1 MQIPRIPFKI
11 LALAPYLPYDQN
23 IRLNKPLSV
32 DNLNLD
38 QVIDELKPTF
48 TVAIPGDLYPA
59 ENLEIKIREMKD
71 FHPDGIMQNNPAL
84 GNIRKAVTYLED
96 AKKKGRSR
104 AEITARL
111 KKWQNLPPIQ
121 IETETKKPASSS
133 GDPVDSILSMVDLP
147 DSPSGIPSQPRDAG
161 SQLNLQLSDIL
172 RNIFSNP
179 TFRALESAW
188 RGLKLLLQEVN
199 RHDGPRVEI
208 FPMYSDSL
216 EETLDRLTPELIE
229 ATPSLILIDLPFDSS
244 PRSLDLMA
252 RIAQFSETLLV
263 PTIVWITPGFFHLD
277 SWQGL
282 KKLEYLPH
290 FLAEP
295 PYGKW
300 QSLKK
305 KSAANWLAATCNR
318 FVVRYPYGN
327 DNQPRLVQFEEQ
339 RPLWASPV
347 WALGCLIAQSFS
359 RTGWPTRFTEW
370 QKIRLEDLPL
380 NTEDPDHP
388 LPLETHLNRERIDQ
402 FIRSGI
408 IPLATMS
415 DKDIA
420 FVPAAPAVG
429 RAALSY
435 QLFVSRITRLI
446 IWCRDHLQ
454 KDLAGVELE
463 AALQRTFTLFWEA
476 SGHVKPENFSVET
489 GETQTNGRIPLRI
502 QLEPS
507 PQILSPA
514 EKVELEFFW

>member
-11 LALAPYLPYDQN
+11 LALAPYLPSDQS

-59 ENLEIKIREMKD
+59 ENLEIKIRKMKD
-71 FHPDGIMQNNPAL
+71 FHPDGIMQSNPAL

-96 AKKKGRSR
+96 AKKKGRSS

-147 DSPSGIPSQPRDAG
+147 DSPSGIPSH
-161 SQLNLQLSDIL
+161 
-172 RNIFSNP
+172 
-179 TFRALESAW
+179 
-188 RGLKLLLQEVN
+188 LQEVN
-199 RHDGPRVEI
+199 RDDGVRVEI
-208 FPMYSDSL
+208 FPIYSDSL
-216 EETLDRLTPELIE
+216 EETLDRLTAELIE

-305 KSAANWLAATCNR
+305 KSAANWLAVTCNR

-339 RPLWASPV
+339 RLLWASPV

-408 IPLATMS
+408 IPLATLL

>member
-1 MQIPRIPFKI
+1 MQNPRIPFKI
-11 LALAPYLPYDQN
+11 LALAPYLPPDQN

-38 QVIDELKPTF
+38 QVIDGLKPTF
-48 TVAIPGDLYPA
+48 TVSLPGDLYPE
-59 ENLEIKIREMKD
+59 ENLEIKIRKMKD
-71 FHPDGIMQNNPAL
+71 FHPDGLMQNNPAL
-84 GNIRKAVTYLED
+84 RNIRKARNYLED
-96 AKKKGRSR
+96 AKRKGWSP
-104 AEITARL
+104 AEITAHL

-133 GDPVDSILSMVDLP
+133 GDPVGSILSMVDLP

-161 SQLNLQLSDIL
+161 SQLDLQLSNIL
-172 RNIFSNP
+172 RNIFSNT

-188 RGLKLLLQEVN
+188 RGLKLLLQEVKK
-199 RHDGPRVEI
+199 HDAPRVEI
-208 FPMYSDSL
+208 FPVYSDTL
-216 EETLDRLTPELIE
+216 EETLDGLTAEMIE

-263 PTIVWITPGFFHLD
+263 PSIIWIRPGFFHLD
-277 SWQGL
+277 SWRGL
-282 KKLEYLPH
+282 KNLAYLPH
-290 FLAEP
+290 FLEEP

-305 KSAANWLAATCNR
+305 KSYAKWLAATCNC
-318 FVVRYPYGN
+318 FVIRYPYGN
-327 DNQPRLVQFEEQ
+327 DNKPRLVQFEEQ

-347 WALGCLIAQSFS
+347 WALGCLIAQSFT

-408 IPLATMS
+408 IPLATML

-429 RAALSY
+429 RATLSS

-446 IWCRDHLQ
+446 LWCRDHFQ
-454 KDLAGVELE
+454 KDLAGAELE
-463 AALQRTFTLFWEA
+463 AALQRTFALFWEA
-476 SGHVKPENFSVET
+476 SGHVNPENFSVET
-489 GETQTNGRIPLRI
+489 GEPQTNGRIPLRI

-507 PQILSPA
+507 PQILSPG
-514 EKVELEFFW
+514 EKVELDFFW